1 MASLFNLFEDQCK
14 SMWNSSVKLDLF
26 SSAIFKVLFSSYFG
40 LLFSGLLCFMCVLFI
55 IYIGLSW
62 LVLLSFLNCLRK
74 SQLEVTI
81 TYPADE
87 EHWDRDLP
95 VEHGQLKLYFIHFSS

>member
-1 MASLFNLFEDQCK
+1 MTSLLNLIWDPCK

-26 SSAIFKVLFSSYFG
+26 SSAIFKVLFSANIG
-40 LLFSGLLCFMCVLFI
+40 LFLWITCVLCVFCSLLYWI
-55 IYIGLSW
+55 IMASAPKIPKLSQ
-62 LVLLSFLNCLRK
+62 VEPTK
-74 SQLEVTI
+74 VTI

-95 VEHGQLKLYFIHFSS
+95 VEHGQ